1 MNNLRV
7 QLLNIQVPVLID
19 SYRPTILRDYQYN
32 NTASHDNHASSA
44 PTQDRNSYIFSKIRT

>member
-19 SYRPTILRDYQYN
+19 TYRPTILRDYQYN
-32 NTASHDNHASSA
+32 NTA
-44 PTQDRNSYIFSKIRT
+44 QDRNSYIFSKIRT